1 MGDTSAS
8 GRRKLLSVISVRS
21 RRTRWQSSWRSRAWW
36 KSYLWQTMLIFVLS
50 CISMRLIQSCT
61 PPTTWWW
68 GYIWGCITILNF
80 HNTNLTIQ
88 RILESVARNCP
99 DKELLAAALAQG
111 PVLIK
116 VLNILD
122 GEEGKLVKKYSKM
135 YSLVEY
141 KDLIRMEEEGKLSQQ
156 EFQSKLEHLRE
167 KLM

>member
-1 MGDTSAS
+1 M
-8 GRRKLLSVISVRS
+8 
-21 RRTRWQSSWRSRAWW
+21 
-36 KSYLWQTMLIFVLS
+36 
-50 CISMRLIQSCT
+50 
-61 PPTTWWW
+61 
-68 GYIWGCITILNF
+68 
-80 HNTNLTIQ
+80 Q
-88 RILESVARNCP
+88 RILEAVARNSP
-99 DKELLAAALAQG
+99 DKEVLAAALAQG

>member
-1 MGDTSAS
+1 M
-8 GRRKLLSVISVRS
+8 
-21 RRTRWQSSWRSRAWW
+21 
-36 KSYLWQTMLIFVLS
+36 
-50 CISMRLIQSCT
+50 
-61 PPTTWWW
+61 
-68 GYIWGCITILNF
+68 
-80 HNTNLTIQ
+80 Q
-88 RILESVARNCP
+88 RILEAVARHCP
-99 DKELLAAALAQG
+99 DKEVLAAALAQG